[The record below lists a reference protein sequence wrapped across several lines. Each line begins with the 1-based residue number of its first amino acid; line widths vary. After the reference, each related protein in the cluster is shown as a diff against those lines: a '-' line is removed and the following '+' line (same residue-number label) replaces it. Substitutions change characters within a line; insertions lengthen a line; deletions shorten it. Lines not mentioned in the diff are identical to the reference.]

1 MKNSILYSFLFVLLA
16 AFVAP
21 VKAQT
26 ISITSTSLELIAPNA
41 VTRTFYDLDQVY
53 LAYKA
58 GKVSVF
64 DSESGTQLFL
74 GDTSEVS
81 VTSANIWTAKA
92 TRLARWY
99 QSTTHTNGYRY
110 FMPRRGVQY
119 LFRGATNAIRFL
131 NYENKR
137 TLLETHIDSVT
148 VAGVSGSSAKLTWL
162 RNQAFLEGNR
172 NQRSLPEAVTVSA
185 GAAAGTGPTIAVTG
199 TANDFQVTLTT
210 GSSPTTTGVL
220 FTVTLPNTYLTA
232 GIPSVSAGDEDAS
245 AHITRVFATATT
257 TTYVL
262 SANGTALAAATQ
274 YVFNCRYAGR
284 D

>member
-1 MKNSILYSFLFVLLA
+1 MKNSLLYSFLFAMML
-16 AFVAP
+16 AFVGSST
-21 VKAQT
+21 AQT

-53 LAYKA
+53 LAYKS
-58 GKVSVF
+58 GKVTVF
-64 DSESGTQLFL
+64 DAQTGTQVFL

-99 QSTTHTNGYRY
+99 QSATHTNGFRY
-110 FMPRRGVQY
+110 FMPRRDVQY
-119 LFRGATNAIRFL
+119 LFRGATNAVRFL
-131 NYENKR
+131 NPDNKR
-137 TLLETHIDSVT
+137 TLLETHVDSVT

-162 RNQAFLEGNR
+162 RNQAFLEGLR
-172 NQRSLPEAVTVSA
+172 NYRNIPEALTISA
-185 GAAAGTGPTIAVTG
+185 GAASGSGPTVAVTG

-210 GSSPTTTGVL
+210 GTSTTTTGVL

-232 GIPSVSAGDEDAS
+232 GIPSVSAGDADAG
-245 AHITRVFATATT
+245 AQITRVFATATT
-257 TTYVL
+257 TTFVL
-262 SANGTALAAATQ
+262 NASGTALSATTE